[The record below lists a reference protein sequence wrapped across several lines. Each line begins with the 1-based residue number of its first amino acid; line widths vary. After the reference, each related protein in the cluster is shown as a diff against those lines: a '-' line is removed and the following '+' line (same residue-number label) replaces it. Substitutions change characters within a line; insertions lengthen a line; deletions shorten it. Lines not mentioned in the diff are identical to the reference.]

1 MTDLALIYPSRTK
14 ENRGAELLYSPLA
27 LAYLARHTPSHF
39 RIEHF
44 DEYVG
49 EDVDPRRLR
58 ADLVA
63 MSPITPGI
71 TRAYE
76 LADALRAR
84 GVRCV
89 AGGAHVTALPDEA
102 LQHFDAVVIGEGEG
116 PWRQLLADF
125 ESGELVQRYEGR
137 MDVSLAD
144 LGTPRR
150 DVVHPKY
157 QYPSLMTSR
166 GCPYACSF
174 CYLTAFPHRRYRTIP
189 HETALEDMA
198 SLRGHKF
205 WIVTDENFIG
215 YSEEDFE
222 DRKVLLERMIRRG
235 SRNYWGCQTTI
246 SLADQPE
253 LMDLMYRAGCRA
265 VFVGFESV
273 TREGLAEVGKAQNQ
287 GVDYKRAI
295 ANLHDHDIAVIAS
308 CILGLDAHRNGY
320 HKQLIA
326 DIADAGA
333 DFPRVFFMTA
343 WPGTPLFQRLE
354 REGRVC
360 RDWDKVRKDVPS
372 VDFLHYTED
381 ELMAARKEILDSFF
395 GPRGVSRV
403 VRRWLTKDK
412 TLLWT
417 FLEMSLKNRIAERV
431 KAARVSAMTGWAERG
446 QRQAR
451 DAGRLRKA
459 LRERFPAV
467 GFGIA
472 SR

>member
-1 MTDLALIYPSRTK
+1 MPDLTLIYPSRTK
-14 ENRGAELLYSPLA
+14 ETRGAELLYSPLA

-39 RIEHF
+39 RVSHL

-49 EDVDPRRLR
+49 DDADPHRLR

-76 LADALRAR
+76 LADVLRAR
-84 GVRCV
+84 GISCV

-116 PWRQLLADF
+116 PWRRLLADF
-125 ESGELVQRYEGR
+125 EDGSLQPRYEGR
-137 MDVSLAD
+137 MDVPLDD

-150 DVVHPKY
+150 DVVHPRY
-157 QYPSLMTSR
+157 EYPSLMTSR

-189 HETALEDMA
+189 HETVLEDLG
-198 SLRGHKF
+198 SVRHHRF
-205 WIVTDENFIG
+205 VIVTDENFIG
-215 YSEEDFE
+215 YSEDDLA

-235 SRNYWGCQTTI
+235 FRNYWGCQTTI
-246 SLADQPE
+246 SLADEPE

-273 TREGLAEVGKAQNQ
+273 TADGLAEVGKVQNE

-295 ANLHDHDIAVIAS
+295 ASLHDHDIAVIAS
-308 CILGLDAHRNGY
+308 CILGLDSHRNGY
-320 HKQLIA
+320 HRQLIR

-343 WPGTPLFQRLE
+343 WPGTPLFARLE

-360 RDWDKVRKDVPS
+360 RDWDRVRKDVPS
-372 VDFLHYTED
+372 VDFKHYGAD
-381 ELMAARKEILDSFF
+381 ELMAARKEIMDAFF
-395 GPRGVSRV
+395 GPRGVARV
-403 VRRWLTKDK
+403 VRRWLRKDK

-417 FLEMSLKNRIAERV
+417 FLEMSARNRIAERV
-431 KAARVSAMTGWAERG
+431 KAARVALWHDQRE
-446 QRQAR
+446 RQAR
-451 DAGRLRKA
+451 AARDDGRLRRA

-467 GFGIA
+467 RFGTA
-472 SR
+472 TR